1 MKIISSLSVESIDY
15 DSFETLAGFDEFEEK
30 YKSNQRQ
37 YRTYFYFDST
47 ETERIEEV
55 KLFLDDFKLVYKQY
69 FSVEL
74 ETDEELKN
82 YPIVGIAFNTTKF
95 PVLLEKKINGSL
107 GIKSVNV
114 IFTNVLVRE
123 D

>member
-30 YKSNQRQ
+30 YKSHQRQ
-37 YRTYFYFDST
+37 YRTYFYFDTS
-47 ETERIEEV
+47 EKGKIEEA

-69 FSVEL
+69 FSIEL

-95 PVLLEKKINGSL
+95 PVLDVEHVFEPVPKIATTF
-107 GIKSVNV
+107 I
-114 IFTNVLVRE
+114 E
-123 D
+123 